1 MKALRD
7 RRLWVVEGK
16 GGVGRTTVAAAL
28 GLAAARQGRRTL
40 VVELHGEAALAHR
53 LGFASAR
60 YEARTVAPG
69 LDLMSLSASACLADF
84 GQRKLHIGGLSPM
97 VFGSRPMTAF
107 VEAVPGLPDVVQLG
121 KIEDRLLHPLAK
133 EAPYD
138 LVVLD
143 GPATGHGLTLLSS
156 ARHMRELT
164 RAGPFHDLA
173 KLIETLLQDPA
184 QTATIAV
191 TLPEQLPVQE
201 TLELLHAL
209 DRTHDLPDLVVVN
222 QRVDGP
228 LPGGVTLPQLLGG
241 LNGPHDAPW
250 RALAVEAHAIA
261 RRRETALRTL
271 QEGLSTWPEAVRP
284 AVVALPQLDDP
295 AAAGPAALEPL
306 VAALLAE
313 RLVGGAP

>member
-1 MKALRD
+1 MTALRE

-53 LGFASAR
+53 LGFHAAR
-60 YEARTVAPG
+60 YEARNVAPG
-69 LDLMSLSASACLADF
+69 LDLMGLSPTDCLADF
-84 GQRKLHIGGLSPM
+84 GKRKLHIGGLSPM

-121 KIEDRLLHPLAK
+121 KIEDRLLHPLPS
-133 EAPYD
+133 ESPYD

-156 ARHMRELT
+156 ARHMRQLT

-173 KLIETLLQDPA
+173 KLIEDLLEDPA
-184 QTATIAV
+184 KTATIAV

-201 TLELLHAL
+201 TLELLAAL
-209 DRTHDLPDLVVVN
+209 DRTHDLPDLLVVN
-222 QRVDGP
+222 QRVEGP
-228 LPGGVTLPQLLGG
+228 LPGGVPLPQLLSG
-241 LNGPHDAPW
+241 LSGPHDAPW
-250 RALAVEAHAIA
+250 RALAVEAHAVA
-261 RRRETALRTL
+261 RRREAALRAL
-271 QEGLSTWPEAVRP
+271 SEGLSAWPADTRP
-284 AVVALPQLDDP
+284 PVVSLPQLDDP
-295 AAAGPAALEPL
+295 AATGPTALEPL
-306 VAALLAE
+306 VAALLAGP
-313 RLVGGAP
+313 LGGGAA